1 MKIIMFRV
9 ISHFVFSPCM
19 LRPSMIQTL
28 VFCIQVYNC
37 KCEMSVI
44 FLLLLKIKRL
54 VRSIWSTKG
63 DNMEKLR
70 SQLKIKKDFLPC
82 L

>member
-1 MKIIMFRV
+1 M
-9 ISHFVFSPCM
+9 S
-19 LRPSMIQTL
+19 LEAE
-28 VFCIQVYNC
+28 C
-37 KCEMSVI
+37 KMSII